1 MPYDNWLLYTMYRY
15 KKERNT
21 NMKRQIRL
29 NVFETNSSSTHAICI
44 AKDGYEL
51 KDHIDF
57 HTGEYGWE
65 CEEYIDLDN
74 KASYLIT
81 AILSMDKEYA
91 DEKLMQ
97 LKSILDDNDITYTI
111 PELLNIKSYKY
122 DGKTHRYYDIGDG
135 YIDHVG
141 ELKSWLDDLLLDS
154 DKLFRYLFGNSIIIT
169 GNDNDEFRDRML
181 IAEGE
186 EETDWGTYTL
196 YGDLKPE
203 FDEYEIYEKGN

>member
-1 MPYDNWLLYTMYRY
+1 
-15 KKERNT
+15 
-21 NMKRQIRL
+21 MKRQIRM

-65 CEEYIDLDN
+65 CEEYEDLDN

-91 DEKLMQ
+91 DEKLER
-97 LKSILDDNDITYTI
+97 LKSILDENKITYTI
-111 PELLNIKSYKY
+111 PELDVKSWEYG
-122 DGKTHRYYDIGDG
+122 GKKCYYYDIEDN

-141 ELKSWLDDLLLDS
+141 ELKTWLEDLLSDS
-154 DKLFRYLFGNSIIIT
+154 DKLFRYLFGDSIIIT
-169 GNDNDEFRDRML
+169 GNDNDDSYSDRIL

-186 EETDWGTYTL
+186 ESTDWGTYTL

-203 FDEYEIYEKGN
+203 FDKYEIYEKGN

>member
-1 MPYDNWLLYTMYRY
+1 MR
-15 KKERNT
+15 
-21 NMKRQIRL
+21 RQIRRS
-29 NVFETNSSSTHAICI
+29 VYETNSSSTHAICI

-65 CEEYIDLDN
+65 CEEYGDLDN

-81 AILSMDKEYA
+81 AILSMNKEYA
-91 DEKLMQ
+91 DEKLTR
-97 LKSILDDNDITYTI
+97 LKDILDEYEITYTI
-111 PELLNIKSYKY
+111 PELNVKSYEY
-122 DGKTHRYYDIGDG
+122 GKETHYYYDIGYD
-135 YIDHVG
+135 YIDHVE
-141 ELKSWLDDLLLDS
+141 ELMSWLDGLLSDS

-169 GNDNDEFRDRML
+169 GNDNGDSYRDKML

-186 EETDWGTYTL
+186 KVTDWGTYTL

-203 FDEYEIYEKGN
+203 FDKYEIYEKGN

>member
-1 MPYDNWLLYTMYRY
+1 MR
-15 KKERNT
+15 
-21 NMKRQIRL
+21 RQIRRS
-29 NVFETNSSSTHAICI
+29 VYETNSSSTHAICI

-65 CEEYIDLDN
+65 CEEYGDLDN

-91 DEKLMQ
+91 DEKLTR
-97 LKSILDDNDITYTI
+97 LKDILDEYEITYTI
-111 PELLNIKSYKY
+111 PELNIKSYEY
-122 DGKTHRYYDIGDG
+122 GKEKHYYYDIGYD
-135 YIDHVG
+135 YIDHAG
-141 ELKSWLDDLLLDS
+141 ELKSWLDDLLSDS

-169 GNDNDEFRDRML
+169 GNDNGDSYRDKMF

-186 EETDWGTYTL
+186 EVTDWGTYAL

-203 FDEYEIYEKGN
+203 FDKYEIYEKGN

>member
-1 MPYDNWLLYTMYRY
+1 
-15 KKERNT
+15 
-21 NMKRQIRL
+21 MKRQIRRC
-29 NVFETNSSSTHAICI
+29 VFETNSSSTHAICI

-51 KDHIDF
+51 QDHIDF

-65 CEEYIDLDN
+65 CEEYGDLDN

-81 AILSMDKEYA
+81 AILSMEKEYA

-97 LKSILDDNDITYTI
+97 LKSILDDNNITYTI
-111 PELLNIKSYKY
+111 PEPNIKQYKY
-122 DGKTHRYYDIGDG
+122 DGKTHRYYDIGYD
-135 YIDHVG
+135 YIDHVK

-154 DKLFRYLFGNSIIIT
+154 DKLFRYLFGDSIIIT
-169 GNDNDEFRDRML
+169 GNDNDDEFRDRMF

-196 YGDLKPE
+196 YGDLKPK

>member
-1 MPYDNWLLYTMYRY
+1 MR
-15 KKERNT
+15 
-21 NMKRQIRL
+21 RQIRRS
-29 NVFETNSSSTHAICI
+29 VYETNSSSTHAICI

-65 CEEYIDLDN
+65 CEEYGDLDN

-91 DEKLMQ
+91 DEKLTR
-97 LKSILDDNDITYTI
+97 LKDILDEYEITYTI
-111 PELLNIKSYKY
+111 PELNVKSYEYGKEKHYYYGIGY
-122 DGKTHRYYDIGDG
+122 D
-135 YIDHVG
+135 YIDHAG
-141 ELKSWLDDLLLDS
+141 ELKSWLDDLLSDS

-169 GNDNDEFRDRML
+169 GNDNGDSYRDKMF

-186 EETDWGTYTL
+186 EVTDWGTYTL

-203 FDEYEIYEKGN
+203 FDKYEIYEKGN

>member
-1 MPYDNWLLYTMYRY
+1 
-15 KKERNT
+15 
-21 NMKRQIRL
+21 MKRQIRM

-65 CEEYIDLDN
+65 CEEYEDLDN

-91 DEKLMQ
+91 DKKLER
-97 LKSILDDNDITYTI
+97 LKSILDENKITYTI
-111 PELLNIKSYKY
+111 PELDVESWEYG
-122 DGKTHRYYDIGDG
+122 GKKCYYYDIEDN

-141 ELKSWLDDLLLDS
+141 ELKTWLEDLLSDS
-154 DKLFRYLFGNSIIIT
+154 DKLFRYLFGDSIIIT
-169 GNDNDEFRDRML
+169 GNDNDDSYRDRML

-186 EETDWGTYTL
+186 ESTDWGTYTL

-203 FDEYEIYEKGN
+203 FDKYEIYEKGN

>member
-1 MPYDNWLLYTMYRY
+1 
-15 KKERNT
+15 
-21 NMKRQIRL
+21 MKRQIRKK
-29 NVFETNSSSTHAICI
+29 VYETNSSSTHAICI

-65 CEEYIDLDN
+65 CDEYGDLDN

-81 AILSMDKEYA
+81 AILSMDKESA
-91 DEKLMQ
+91 DEKLIQ
-97 LKSILDDNDITYTI
+97 LEGILDENEITYTI
-111 PELLNIKSYKY
+111 PELNVNSYEY
-122 DGKTHRYYDIGDG
+122 GKKKHYYYDIGYD
-135 YIDHVG
+135 YIDHAG
-141 ELKSWLDDLLLDS
+141 ELRSWLDDLLSDS
-154 DKLFRYLFGNSIIIT
+154 DKLFRYLFGDSVIIT
-169 GNDNDEFRDRML
+169 GNDNDDRFRDRML

-203 FDEYEIYEKGN
+203 FDKYEIYKKGN

>member
-1 MPYDNWLLYTMYRY
+1 M
-15 KKERNT
+15 KK
-21 NMKRQIRL
+21 QIRKK
-29 NVFETNSSSTHAICI
+29 VYETNSSSTHAICI

-51 KDHIDF
+51 KNHIDF

-65 CEEYIDLDN
+65 CEEYGDFDN

-97 LKSILDDNDITYTI
+97 LKSILDDNNITYTI
-111 PELLNIKSYKY
+111 PELNIKSYKY
-122 DGKTHRYYDIGDG
+122 DGKTHRYYDIGYD
-135 YIDHVG
+135 YIDHVE
-141 ELKSWLDDLLLDS
+141 ELKSWIDDLLLDS
-154 DKLFRYLFGNSIIIT
+154 DKLFRYLFGNSVIIT
-169 GNDNDEFRDRML
+169 GNDNDDGFRDRML

-196 YGDLKPE
+196 YGGLKPE
-203 FDEYEIYEKGN
+203 FDKYEIYKKGN